1 MGRSLEGCR
10 LLDLTMPLSEDTPT
24 YPGDPPVT
32 IETIASHDSAG
43 YYMRR
48 LCLSEHAGTHIDAPA
63 HFHPNGLTVDMLPPV
78 IHGKLAVVDV
88 SEYAGSTVPVRLLDG
103 PAGDASLLLLYAG
116 FDWSRALTGE
126 DLCRMIPAI
135 SGEGARILSRL
146 GRVRAVLTDAPTVD
160 CYPYEAHR
168 VLLGSNIVLVE
179 NVYLRGVSLEAIDG
193 SQAFIV
199 PLRLAGGSG
208 SPARVLACARE

>member
-1 MGRSLEGCR
+1 MGRILKECR

-32 IETIASHDSAG
+32 IETLASHNSTG

-63 HFHPNGLTVDMLPPV
+63 HFHPDGLTVDKLPPV

-88 SEYAGSTVPVRLLDG
+88 EGYAGSTVPIRLLENL
-103 PAGDASLLLLYAG
+103 AGDTNLLLLHTG
-116 FDWSRALTGE
+116 FDWSRVSAGE

-135 SGEGARILSRL
+135 SGEGARILSRP
-146 GRVRAVLTDAPTVD
+146 GRVSAVLTDAPTVD

-168 VLLGSNIVLVE
+168 VLLGNNIVLVE
-179 NVYLRGVSLEAIDG
+179 NVYLDGVSLEAIDG

-199 PLRLAGGSG
+199 PLRLVGGSG